1 MRNLFLLSLIVVLAL
16 LITPLNA
23 QVKIQIGP
31 KAGVNIAS
39 FSGDD
44 ATINGQSL
52 DSKVGFGGGLF
63 AMFQFGNIFAVQPEI
78 YYTMK
83 GASTTINSVDV
94 SFNFDYIEV
103 PLLLKVIIPVQG
115 ANVRPSVFVGPVL
128 GFNSTAEVEGEGGG
142 QSATEDISEV
152 VQDTDFGLAF
162 GGGIGF
168 LVGGHELGVDVR
180 YILGLKS
187 WDDSVANDDVKN
199 SVINFNVYFG
209 FSVL

>member
-1 MRNLFLLSLIVVLAL
+1 
-16 LITPLNA
+16 
-23 QVKIQIGP
+23 VKIQIGP
-31 KAGVNIAS
+31 KAGVNIAN

-52 DSKVGFGGGLF
+52 DSKFGFGGGIF
-63 AMFQFGNIFAVQPEI
+63 ALFQFGNIIGVQPEI
-78 YYTMK
+78 YFTMK
-83 GASTTINSVDV
+83 GASATINSVDV
-94 SFNFDYIEV
+94 NFNFNYVEV
-103 PLLLKVIIPVQG
+103 PLLLKAIIPVEG
-115 ANVRPSVFVGPVL
+115 ANVRPAVFVGPVL

-162 GGGIGF
+162 GGGVGF
-168 LVGGHELGVDVR
+168 LIGMHELGIDIR

-187 WDDSVANDDVKN
+187 WDDSIANDDVKN
-199 SVINFNVYFG
+199 SVINFNIYFG

>member
-1 MRNLFLLSLIVVLAL
+1 M
-16 LITPLNA
+16 
-23 QVKIQIGP
+23 KIQIGP

-39 FSGDD
+39 FSGND

-52 DSKVGFGGGLF
+52 DSKFGFGGGIF
-63 AMFQFGNIFAVQPEI
+63 ALFQFGNIIGVQPEI

-83 GASTTINSVDV
+83 GASTTINNVDV
-94 SFNFDYIEV
+94 TFNFNYVEAA
-103 PLLLKVIIPVQG
+103 LLLKAIIPVKG
-115 ANVRPSVFVGPVL
+115 ANVRPAIFVGPVL
-128 GFNSTAEVEGEGGG
+128 GFNSTAEVEGEGNG
-142 QSATEDISEV
+142 QSATEDLSEF

-168 LVGGHELGVDVR
+168 LVGGHELGVDIR

-187 WDDSVANDDVKN
+187 WDDSDANDDVKN
-199 SVINFNVYFG
+199 SVINFNIYFG